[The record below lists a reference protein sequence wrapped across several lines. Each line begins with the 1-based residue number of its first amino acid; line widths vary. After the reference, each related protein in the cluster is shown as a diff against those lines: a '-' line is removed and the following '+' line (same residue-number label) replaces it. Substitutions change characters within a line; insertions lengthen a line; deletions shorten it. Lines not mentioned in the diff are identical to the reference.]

1 MALVSLTGCNF
12 YCQARVP
19 DPGRLMVAV
28 GLGFFLEMTLPEAL
42 AFVEK
47 RDGQLAA
54 AAAVLT
60 KQAAHIKAS
69 VKLVIGGLQELQ
81 HIRGEGP
88 RQPIRD
94 IFA

>member
-1 MALVSLTGCNF
+1 MSDFLRLAPSRAKWLPKYTC
-12 YCQARVP
+12 ARRAA
-19 DPGRLMVAV
+19 GAV
-28 GLGFFLEMTLPEAL
+28 FNCSRVRP
-42 AFVEK
+42 V
-47 RDGQLAA
+47 QLAA